1 MSSPTDAESTSTT
14 AAAGT
19 DVAAVVY
26 NPIKVNLDAIKRVV
40 AAAEAEAG
48 WGETLWFETSKEDP
62 GQGAA
67 RKALDAGVTMVIAAG
82 GDGTVRGV
90 GSATRAHGLPFA
102 IVPIG
107 TANLLARNLGLPLL
121 DAEAAVRI
129 AFTGKTKR
137 IDLGVLDY
145 RLEDGTEAS
154 REYLVMAGFGID
166 ADMVAGT
173 DKRLKRSIGWVAYVG
188 PIVWAM
194 RPRRGVPLA
203 LSIDG
208 GPALEQQLHSVFL
221 GNCGIITAG
230 IRLLPDALMDDGL
243 LDVLTIR
250 NVASWVKRRSLRGYA
265 VDAPGGSRRRE
276 FSYTTARTVEL
287 EMGLPAQ
294 FQADGDP
301 IGRVT
306 WARASILPLA
316 LAVRV
321 P

>member
-1 MSSPTDAESTSTT
+1 MRAAVIYHAGRVKLERLRPLVEAREAAQGWEPSLWLPMVSGEPSSVQVD
-14 AAAGT
+14 AAA
-19 DVAAVVY
+19 
-26 NPIKVNLDAIKRVV
+26 DARVD
-40 AAAEAEAG
+40 
-48 WGETLWFETSKEDP
+48 L
-62 GQGAA
+62 
-67 RKALDAGVTMVIAAG
+67 VIAAG

>member
-1 MSSPTDAESTSTT
+1 MRAAVIYHAGRVKLERLQPLVDAREAAEGWQPSLWLPMVAGEPSSVQV
-14 AAAGT
+14 
-19 DVAAVVY
+19 DVAAH
-26 NPIKVNLDAIKRVV
+26 
-40 AAAEAEAG
+40 
-48 WGETLWFETSKEDP
+48 
-62 GQGAA
+62 
-67 RKALDAGVTMVIAAG
+67 AGVDLVIAAG

-102 IVPIG
+102 VVPIG

-129 AFTGKTKR
+129 AFTGSTKR

-154 REYLVMAGFGID
+154 RGYLVMAGFGID

-194 RPRRGVPLA
+194 RPRRGVA
-203 LSIDG
+203 LQVSVDG
-208 GPALEQQLHSVFL
+208 ATPTDQQLHSVFL

-243 LDVLTIR
+243 LDLLTIR
-250 NVASWVKRRSLRGYA
+250 NVASWVRRRSLRGYA

-287 EMGLPAQ
+287 TMSQPAQ
-294 FQADGDP
+294 FQADGDS
-301 IGRVT
+301 IGLVT

>member
-1 MSSPTDAESTSTT
+1 MRAAVIYHAGRVKLERLQPLVEAREATEGWEPSLWLPMVSGEPSSVQVD
-14 AAAGT
+14 AAAH
-19 DVAAVVY
+19 A
-26 NPIKVNLDAIKRVV
+26 RVD
-40 AAAEAEAG
+40 
-48 WGETLWFETSKEDP
+48 L
-62 GQGAA
+62 
-67 RKALDAGVTMVIAAG
+67 VIAAG

-90 GSATRAHGLPFA
+90 GSATRAHGIPFA
-102 IVPIG
+102 VVPIG

-129 AFTGKTKR
+129 AFTGQTKR

-154 REYLVMAGFGID
+154 RDYLVMAGFGID

-194 RPRRGVPLA
+194 RPRRGVA
-203 LSIDG
+203 LQVSIDG
-208 GPALEQQLHSVFL
+208 ATPTDQQLHSVFL

-250 NVASWVKRRSLRGYA
+250 NVASWVQRRSLRGYA

-287 EMGLPAQ
+287 TMGQPAQ
-294 FQADGDP
+294 FQADGDA

-306 WARASILPLA
+306 WARASIVPLA